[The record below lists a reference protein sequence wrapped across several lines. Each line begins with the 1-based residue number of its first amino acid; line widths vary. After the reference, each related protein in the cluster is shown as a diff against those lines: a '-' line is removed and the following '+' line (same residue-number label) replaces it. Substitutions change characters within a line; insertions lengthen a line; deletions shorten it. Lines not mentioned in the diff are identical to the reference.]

1 MLTTKT
7 AGNLVP
13 GSGASQ
19 KGTMKIKAM
28 RGFVLEGE
36 SIKPGDVV
44 DVDDVVGR
52 RLVGSNKAEVVTE
65 AEKPKK
71 GKK

>member
-7 AGNLVP
+7 GGSLVP
-13 GSGASQ
+13 GSGSSQ

-36 SIKPGDVV
+36 SIKPGDIV
-44 DVDDVVGR
+44 DVDNVIGR

>member
-7 AGNLVP
+7 GGSLVP
-13 GSGASQ
+13 GSGSSQ

-28 RGFVLEGE
+28 RGFVLDGE
-36 SIKPGDVV
+36 SIKPGDIVEV
-44 DVDDVVGR
+44 DNVIGR